1 MAIRSPPRLD
11 WAPGDSGLVSY
22 RDRLVQLHDAEGRAR
37 RELASERIYDVRFCD
52 DGRIIVLDDRG
63 SITFKRDG
71 ELVEQTHFRIDASR
85 LPLAASM
92 SGDGDRYV
100 ALSEGEVFAVQL
112 RGERPERIWTL
123 HAQSFGVLL
132 GERTQ
137 SAKVGIEMSSDGRL
151 VAIGYTQSSRAWIV
165 IELATDQFLQRSTV
179 KLEEKRPVVMPHG
192 IRPIPNQQGRANAP
206 QLFAFDQAGTR
217 IAHAVPDAVPSWGVT
232 RLDVE
237 DRDLVKSVPGGANAV
252 ALDRG
257 GQLAAYAYAR
267 PPEGARGRL
276 RIDYLSPEPAGGATV
291 DVIDSLSIE
300 PALPDIVALAFSRD
314 SRQLAC
320 LASTGAIEIVPTP

>member
-37 RELASERIYDVRFCD
+37 RELASERIYDVRFRE

-71 ELVEQTHFRIDASR
+71 ELVEQTHFRIDSNR
-85 LPLAASM
+85 LPIAASM

-100 ALSEGEVFAVQL
+100 ALCEGEVFAVQL
-112 RGERPERIWTL
+112 GGDRPERLWTL
-123 HAQSFGVLL
+123 HAQSFGVHL

-137 SAKVGIEMSSDGRL
+137 AQKVGIEMSPDGRL
-151 VAIGYTQSSRAWIV
+151 VAIGYTQSARAWIV

-179 KLEEKRPVVMPHG
+179 KLEERRPVPMTYG
-192 IRPIPNQQGRANAP
+192 LGPIPPRHGRANAP
-206 QLFAFDQAGTR
+206 QLFAFDETGTR
-217 IAHAVPDAVPSWGVT
+217 LAHAVPDHVPSWGVT

-237 DRDLVKSVPGGANAV
+237 ERDLVKTVPGGAHAV

-257 GQLAAYAYAR
+257 GQLAAYAYAK
-267 PPEGARGRL
+267 PPEGSRGRL
-276 RIDYLSPEPAGGATV
+276 RIDYLSPEPTGGATV
-291 DVIDSLSIE
+291 DVIDTLSIE
-300 PALPDIVALAFSRD
+300 PALPDLIALAFSRD

-320 LASTGAIEIVPTP
+320 LSSTGAIEIVPTP